1 MKLRD
6 GIDRKIDQLLFALMQ
21 NMTIAVS
28 GEKLAQDLGVSH
40 SALVRWVEKLR
51 QARVEIR
58 GELFTGYR
66 LTKVPDVLLPQVL
79 RSRLRTK
86 HLGQQLFHFYS
97 VDSTNAF
104 ALRLLGRQQDVPEG
118 ALILAESQTA
128 GRGRMG
134 RSWHSEPASGLYL
147 SLILKPAIPPVL
159 APLLTLG
166 CAVALHNA
174 IEKNTRIDVDIKWP
188 NDLLVGRKKIAG
200 ILAEIQADL
209 DRLHFLVIGVGL
221 NVNHARLPADL
232 AERATSLRLTSGHSH
247 SRIEILVDF
256 LAEFELLLDRFH
268 AGGPEVIVSEWSR
281 HSTFAVGREV
291 EIADGIR
298 TVKGVTRGLNSVGA
312 LRVET
317 ANQRVEELYSG
328 EVRSWQ

>member
-1 MKLRD
+1 VKKRD

-28 GEKLAQDLGVSH
+28 GEKLAHDLGVSH
-40 SALVRWVEKLR
+40 SALVRWIEKLR
-51 QARVEIR
+51 QARVEIL

-79 RSRLRTK
+79 RPRLRTK
-86 HLGQQLFHFYS
+86 RLGQNLYHFYS

-104 ALRLLGRQQDVPEG
+104 ALRLLGRDADLPEG
-118 ALILAESQTA
+118 ALIIAESQTA

-134 RSWHSEPASGLYL
+134 RSWHSEAASGIYV
-147 SLILKPAIPPVL
+147 SLILKPAIPPSL

-174 IEKNTRIDVDIKWP
+174 VERNTNLAVDIKWP
-188 NDLLVGRKKIAG
+188 NDLLVDGKKIAG
-200 ILAEIQADL
+200 ILAEIHADL
-209 DRLHFLVIGVGL
+209 DRLHYLVIGVGL
-221 NVNHARLPADL
+221 NVNHVELPAEL
-232 AERATSLRLTSGHSH
+232 ADRATSLRLASGHSQ
-247 SRIEILVDF
+247 SRVEILRDF
-256 LAEFELLLDRFH
+256 LEEFEALLDRFH
-268 AGGPEVIVSEWSR
+268 SGGPAVVVSEWSR
-281 HSTFAVGREV
+281 HSSFADGRQV

-298 TVKGVTRGLNSVGA
+298 TVKGITRGLNSIGA
-312 LRVET
+312 LRVQT
-317 ANQRVEELYSG
+317 ADQRIEELYSG